1 MGLPKLEFWF
11 EYGGVCAFVDSSGI
25 GYDELPVSESLMK
38 ELCKLCDDYD
48 NQINWSDPHDESV
61 YWTKEQEIDFYDRA
75 MAVFPK
81 LQSELEGKYIVVNC
95 LGDPRQ
101 GFTN

>member
-1 MGLPKLEFWF
+1 MELPKLEFKFDYCGACAWVN
-11 EYGGVCAFVDSSGI
+11 GGAI
-25 GYDELPVSESLMK
+25 HYDKLPVSESLMS
-38 ELCKLCDDYD
+38 ELGKLCDDYD
-48 NQINWSDPHDESV
+48 DKIDWSDPGSPG
-61 YWTKEQEIDFYDRA
+61 WTKEQEIDFYDRA
-75 MAVFPK
+75 IAVFPK